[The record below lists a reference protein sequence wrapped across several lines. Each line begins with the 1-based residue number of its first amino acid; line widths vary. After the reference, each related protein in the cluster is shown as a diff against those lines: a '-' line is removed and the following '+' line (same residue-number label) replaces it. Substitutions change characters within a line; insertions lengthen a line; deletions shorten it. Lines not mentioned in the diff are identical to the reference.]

1 MKTKTTMIIMILAVF
16 FITAGGDTAF
26 AKAEAAQEIAKFES
40 EIKGLLNNV
49 SPSVVKVVCVSH
61 KRFVGSGVA
70 IAKDHVITNPQL
82 TPQRYSSI
90 YVVTEDGKKITA
102 TVAGIDRP
110 SSIALLKLDKA
121 ILTPI
126 KTGKKMESGDW
137 IALVGVFYMDFPRI
151 KHGILSV
158 ATDDELILNA
168 TVMPGLSG
176 GAVVN
181 KKGRLVGII
190 RGRLGYSFRPDYVFK
205 DHTSEITVQSR
216 NRDMDSSVAVPV
228 EKALAIAEELRKHGR
243 VRRGWLGVSVEP
255 DKGGNY
261 VIITR
266 VVEGSPAETAGLK
279 RGDALVEIA
288 NQPIRSFK
296 DLSRAVKSLK
306 PDQKVKMGVLRA
318 NTRKSV
324 LAVIGEAK
332 GRKIGPVVTAEGNF
346 SFFDAP
352 DFVRGIPKKREYY
365 FKVEGTRSLGFVSI
379 PLTPELASAY
389 KIKEGT
395 GLLISKVIKDSPTHK
410 AGLRAADVIVMID
423 DAPIASN
430 TDLRKT
436 LGQLEDGEAVSLAFY
451 RSGKRKV
458 IEVVPD
464 KLNQY
469 NIFFDNFT
477 NKMMEVRERIEEEET
492 VRLEELKRIQERA
505 RNGTTQ
511 VKEAAEREYKRE
523 LDHMKK
529 KQEKLMKEMQELRL
543 MLLKKEKEK
552 EKKKK
557 EKEKEE
563 EK

>member
-1 MKTKTTMIIMILAVF
+1 MKTKTTMIIIIMAVLF
-16 FITAGGDTAF
+16 FTAGGDAVF
-26 AKAEAAQEIAKFES
+26 AEAKAAQEIAKFES

-70 IAKDHVITNPQL
+70 IAKDYVITNPQL
-82 TPQRYSSI
+82 TPQRYHSI
-90 YVVTEDGKKITA
+90 YVITEDGKKIMA
-102 TVAGIDRP
+102 KVAGSDKS
-110 SSIALLKLDKA
+110 SSIALLKLDKG
-121 ILTPI
+121 ILPPI
-126 KTGKKMESGDW
+126 KTGKKIEPGDW
-137 IALVGVFYMDFPRI
+137 IAMVGVFYMDFPRI
-151 KHGILSV
+151 KHGILSM

-181 KKGRLVGII
+181 KKGQLVGII

-205 DHTSEITVQSR
+205 DHTSEVTVRSR

-228 EKALAIAEELRKHGR
+228 EKALDIAEELRKHGR
-243 VRRGWLGVSVEP
+243 VRKGWLGVSVEP
-255 DKGGNY
+255 DKTGNY

-266 VVEGSPAETAGLK
+266 VVKGSPAETAGLK
-279 RGDALVEIA
+279 TGDALIEIS
-288 NQPIRSFK
+288 NQPIESFK

-306 PDQKVKMGVLRA
+306 PDQKVKLGVLRA

-332 GRKIGPVVTAEGNF
+332 GRNIGPVVTAEGNF

-352 DFVRGIPKKREYY
+352 DFARAIPKSREYY

-389 KIKEGT
+389 KIKEGK
-395 GLLISKVIKDSPTHK
+395 GMLISKVVKDSPTDK
-410 AGLRAADVIVMID
+410 VGLRAADVIVEIN
-423 DAPIASN
+423 DASIASN
-430 TDLRKT
+430 TDLRKI

-451 RSGKRKV
+451 RNGKRKV

-477 NKMMEVRERIEEEET
+477 TKMKEVRERIEEEEV
-492 VRLEELKRIQERA
+492 VRREELKRIQERA
-505 RNGTTQ
+505 RKGRQ
-511 VKEAAEREYKRE
+511 PVKEVAEHEYARE
-523 LDHMKK
+523 LERMKK
-529 KQEKLMKEMQELRL
+529 KQDKLMKEMLELKRL
-543 MLLKKEKEK
+543 LEKKEKEK
-552 EKKKK
+552 QKKKK
-557 EKEKEE
+557 EKE
-563 EK
+563 EKK